1 MRPMEDKMKF
11 TFKFLLANGT
21 SEFLTFTADEFH
33 IAHRNACT
41 YAILAF
47 RLHEVM
53 DFYYVP

>member
-1 MRPMEDKMKF
+1 MEDKMKF